1 MIEPNEYFDEINR
14 LKELST
20 YAILDSIIEE
30 DYDNLVHMAASICE
44 TPMSLITIIDK
55 SRQWF
60 KSCTGLDASETPR
73 SISFCGHAINQPEIP
88 LIVEDTFLDE
98 RFCDN
103 PLVVG
108 GPKLRFYA
116 GIPLITENGFPLGT
130 LCIAD
135 TKPRKVSENQLESL
149 KMLAKQVMNLL
160 ALRKSEIKLKGQVNQ
175 NAILLKEVHHRVK
188 NNLQVV
194 SSLLRLQSNEISDEK
209 LRAVFKDSQDRIIA
223 ISKVHDI
230 LYQSESLDIIDL
242 EEYVRSLATRVI
254 SNMNKDS
261 KEINLTVNTNNI
273 ELNLDTVIPVGLLL
287 NEIITNSMKYAFK
300 NLNKSEISINFNEL
314 SPSNY
319 EIQIGDNGVGGMEDK
334 FTAENNTTLGVR
346 LIKKL
351 TEQLNGVI
359 TVDNAKKGTHYIIRF
374 QEL

>member
-14 LKELST
+14 LEELST

-73 SISFCGHAINQPEIP
+73 GISFCGHAINQPDIP

-103 PLVVG
+103 PLVVD
-108 GPKLRFYA
+108 GPKLRFYV

-160 ALRKSEIKLKGQVNQ
+160 ALRKSKIKLKDQVDQ
-175 NAILLKEVHHRVK
+175 NVILLKEVHHRVK
-188 NNLQVV
+188 NNLQVI

-209 LRAVFKDSQDRIIA
+209 LRAAFKDSQDRIIA

-230 LYQSESLDIIDL
+230 LYHSENLHIVDL
-242 EEYVRSLATRVI
+242 EEYVRSLASRVV
-254 SNMNKDS
+254 SNMNKDD
-261 KEINLTVNTNNI
+261 KEINLTINTNNI

-300 NLNKSEISINFNEL
+300 NLDKGELLINFNEL
-314 SPSNY
+314 STSNY
-319 EIQIGDNGVGGMEDK
+319 EIQIGDNGVGMEGE
-334 FTAENNTTLGVR
+334 FTAENNSTLGIR

-351 TEQLNGVI
+351 TEQLNGII
-359 TVDNAKKGTHYIIRF
+359 TMDNSKKGTHYIIRF
-374 QEL
+374 QKV